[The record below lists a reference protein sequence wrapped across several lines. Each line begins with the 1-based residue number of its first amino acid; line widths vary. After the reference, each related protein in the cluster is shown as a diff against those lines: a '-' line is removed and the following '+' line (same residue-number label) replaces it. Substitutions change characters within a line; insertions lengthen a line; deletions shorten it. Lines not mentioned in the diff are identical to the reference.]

1 MGKHRSNEVI
11 TRGRAPM
18 SEYFFAGIEQKEARI
33 GDTVIRK
40 PLFLKDSRVMVVF
53 LLSPVNRLREL
64 LPDESFVPAQIYPG
78 TGILQLNVYEHRDTD
93 IGPFKEFAALI
104 PLRSPRFKNLAGY
117 NYLRAFASHEPYYFC
132 LQAGTS
138 SEAAL
143 RTFNEHLLLPGMLA
157 SIEFTDSEGW
167 STCEVKEQGDLIFR
181 LRGRK
186 LRAKRS
192 DINRMYIHT
201 PLHPQPQIVKANN
214 REYGISL
221 KPSNVELT
229 LGPSHP
235 LAGKISGTIRSTKP
249 RILVYMPYFQA
260 IFYGP
265 GGTP

>member
-1 MGKHRSNEVI
+1 MTVKGVVI
-11 TRGRAPM
+11 VSGD
-18 SEYFFAGIEQKEARI
+18 FFAGIEQTEARI
-33 GDTVIRK
+33 GDTVIRR

-53 LLSPVNRLREL
+53 LLTPVSRLREL
-64 LPDESFVPAQIYPG
+64 LPDKSFVPAQIYPG
-78 TGILQLNVYEHRDTD
+78 TAILQLNVYEHRDTD
-93 IGPFKEFAALI
+93 IGPFKEFVALI

-143 RTFNEHLLLPGMLA
+143 RAFSEHLLLPGMLA
-157 SIEFTDSEGW
+157 SIEFTDSNGW

-186 LRAKRS
+186 VKAKHS

-201 PLHPQPQIVKANN
+201 PLYPQPQIVEANN
-214 REYGISL
+214 KEYGISL
-221 KPSNVELT
+221 KPSNAELA

-235 LAGKISGTIRSTKP
+235 LAEKLSRTLKSTKP

-260 IFYGP
+260 IFHGP
-265 GGTP
+265 GGTPRR